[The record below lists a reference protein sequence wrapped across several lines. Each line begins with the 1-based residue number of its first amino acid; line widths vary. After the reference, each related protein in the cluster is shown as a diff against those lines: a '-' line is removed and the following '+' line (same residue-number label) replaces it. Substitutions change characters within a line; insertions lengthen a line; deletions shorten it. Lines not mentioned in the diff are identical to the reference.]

1 MATILQALK
10 EKFPSIYE
18 LLLKNQKEKN
28 LIFLGPSKLL
38 YSKDY
43 LNEISFYYNHIF
55 QKSQFDPTLY
65 TNFYGKVLKCSN
77 GKTFETYLGWSLE
90 MKINIVEESYNQ
102 DGLFFYQ
109 TDGICIEEDSKAK
122 TVSEKE
128 SFELKRFNTSTE
140 YIEYYS
146 QFDTP
151 KYKDFKRGIKSMK
164 SFLFSILNN
173 YLLYKGNEENFSNLL
188 QDKFNKFVSAFEIIF
203 KDKSAIAREFV
214 DSYIFSHIY
223 DKIIE
228 KIDSFYSDEEKI
240 LKIEIEENIDKY
252 SLIEL
257 NLDPSL
263 ANCKFEETFE
273 KLDNLQKYKT
283 NFEKIKC
290 LFDIYKS
297 MTDEFQMEY
306 EKNNFKSLEIQ
317 GDTLNSCWIYVLAN
331 YIKKFNAKNIF
342 NQYLFFKYFQIKK
355 GYEKEDYIL
364 TSFVSSM
371 ALIQEEL
378 LNKNKIIKIELIKLS
393 SLD

>member
-1 MATILQALK
+1 M
-10 EKFPSIYE
+10 
-18 LLLKNQKEKN
+18 
-28 LIFLGPSKLL
+28 
-38 YSKDY
+38 
-43 LNEISFYYNHIF
+43 
-55 QKSQFDPTLY
+55 
-65 TNFYGKVLKCSN
+65 
-77 GKTFETYLGWSLE
+77 
-90 MKINIVEESYNQ
+90 
-102 DGLFFYQ
+102 
-109 TDGICIEEDSKAK
+109 
-122 TVSEKE
+122 
-128 SFELKRFNTSTE
+128 
-140 YIEYYS
+140 
-146 QFDTP
+146 
-151 KYKDFKRGIKSMK
+151 
-164 SFLFSILNN
+164 
-173 YLLYKGNEENFSNLL
+173 
-188 QDKFNKFVSAFEIIF
+188 
-203 KDKSAIAREFV
+203 
-214 DSYIFSHIY
+214 
-223 DKIIE
+223 
-228 KIDSFYSDEEKI
+228 
-240 LKIEIEENIDKY
+240 
-252 SLIEL
+252 